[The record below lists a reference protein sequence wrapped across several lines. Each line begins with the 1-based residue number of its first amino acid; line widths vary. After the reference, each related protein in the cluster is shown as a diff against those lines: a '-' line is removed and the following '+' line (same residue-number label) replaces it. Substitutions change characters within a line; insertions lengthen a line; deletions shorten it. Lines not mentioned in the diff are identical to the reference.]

1 MCHRIAL
8 KTSQSLKFTPLI
20 LSAAIMC
27 GCGESPP
34 PGPELLEVNGA
45 VMLKN
50 DPIPHADIYF
60 MPIENTEGVGGLA
73 RSDESGK
80 FQVTYSRGGVG
91 LPAGTYRVAVSRR
104 VMPDGSPVPP
114 DDDTPPI
121 ESPAKETIPP
131 KFSDLNRSQ
140 LTVVV
145 QEGSPLTIML

>member
-1 MCHRIAL
+1 MCHRI
-8 KTSQSLKFTPLI
+8 SLKSSKALTFTPLI

-34 PGPELLEVNGA
+34 PGPQLLEVNGA
-45 VMLKN
+45 VMMKN

-60 MPIENTEGVGGLA
+60 MPIDNTEGVGGLA
-73 RSDESGK
+73 RSDDTGK
-80 FQVTYSRGGVG
+80 FQVMYSRGGSG

-114 DDDTPPI
+114 GDDTPEI
-121 ESPAKETIPP
+121 ESPAKETLPP
-131 KFSDLNRSQ
+131 KYSDLNRSQ

-145 QEGSPLTIML
+145 QEGSPVEIIL